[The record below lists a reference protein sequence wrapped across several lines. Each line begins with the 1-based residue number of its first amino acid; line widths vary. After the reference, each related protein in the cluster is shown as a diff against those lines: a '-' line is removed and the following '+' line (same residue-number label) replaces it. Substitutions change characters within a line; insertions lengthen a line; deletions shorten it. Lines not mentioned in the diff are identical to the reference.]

1 MNLSVHHGLFRR
13 TTFTQPHN
21 IRINQSINQIQIPDP
36 DADKPYADLERT
48 PRPLRNEDYMGD
60 VIVQKAR
67 QKRDFKFVF
76 KRKIFLPS
84 HNQASEDNMFSRLV
98 YLQVGFSGS
107 HER

>member
-1 MNLSVHHGLFRR
+1 MRR
-13 TTFTQPHN
+13 
-21 IRINQSINQIQIPDP
+21 
-36 DADKPYADLERT
+36 YADLERT

-84 HNQASEDNMFSRLV
+84 HNTPSEDNMFSRLV
-98 YLQVGFSGS
+98 RPPGQCHAVIYCFSS
-107 HER
+107 TEVLSVLVLIPSNLYA